1 MADSASLI
9 GHTIAHYRILEKLGG
24 GGMGVVYKA
33 QDTRLDRFVALKFLP
48 DDVARDP
55 QTLSRFRREAKAAS
69 ALSHPNIC
77 TIYDIGEQ
85 DSQAFIAMEYLEGS
99 TLKHRIG
106 GRPVELETLLALGI
120 EITDALDAAHAKGI
134 VHRDIKPANIFV
146 TARGHAK
153 VLDFGLAKIDAFAH
167 GVSTLPTAT
176 GEELLTSPGAALGT
190 VAYMSPEQVRGKDL
204 DARSDLFSFGVVL
217 YEMATGALPFRGETS
232 GIIFESI
239 LNREPV
245 APVRLNPD
253 LPSRLEEV
261 INRALEKDRNLRY
274 QHATD
279 MNAELQRLKRDSG
292 SGRSPVAASG
302 TAENRALE
310 SRSPIADVTPP
321 QTSWS
326 RYRYIV
332 AAAAVV
338 LLALSGAFLLRRSNR
353 SAAPAANDWQQLTF
367 FTDSAVYP
375 ALSPDGRMLT
385 FIRGS
390 DSFFGLGQIYVKF
403 LPDGQP
409 VQLTHDSTKK
419 LSPVFSPDGSSVAYG
434 TVLPWSTFA
443 VPVLGGEPQVVLPNS
458 SSLSWIEGGKR
469 LLFSEIKEGLHMA
482 VVTSDEGRG
491 QIRDV
496 YVPPGNRS
504 MAHHSYLSPDGR
516 WVLVVE
522 MDSRG
527 DLVSCRVTPFSG
539 DGDVRVVGPPGKRCL
554 SGGWSPDGKWIYL
567 TVETDQFHIWRQRF
581 PDGAPEQI
589 TFGPTSQ
596 EGIAMAAD
604 GKSLI
609 TSVGSQDSTVWLHD
623 KDGDHQI
630 SSEGNAGAPLF
641 SFDGNSLYFLM
652 ANGQTPGKEL
662 WVRKLT
668 TEKTEKLLPGYS
680 MEAFSVSRDG
690 KKVAFSVRGADGHAS
705 IWIAPTDRHSSPLR
719 ISATEIE
726 DSPFFL
732 PDGDLVFRAV
742 EGGSNFI
749 YRMKD
754 DGSERR
760 KITPDRILD
769 AMAVSPDGRWFVAVA
784 PAPSQDQLVAAKAFA
799 VDGSSEV
806 TLCLSYCSLKWDS
819 SGKFVYL
826 YSALLSETS
835 YALPVQQN
843 SGLPR
848 LPASGISR
856 IEDLAQFKTAA
867 VMPSLVDSAVNPT
880 LYAYTRRN
888 TRRNLY
894 RIPLP

>member
-1 MADSASLI
+1 MADFASLI
-9 GHTIAHYRILEKLGG
+9 GQTISHYRILEKLGG

-48 DDVARDP
+48 DDVARDS

-85 DSQAFIAMEYLEGS
+85 DSRAFLAMEYLEGS

-106 GRPVELETLLALGI
+106 SRPVELETLLTLSL

-153 VLDFGLAKIDAFAH
+153 ILDFGLAKIDVFVQ

-176 GEELLTSPGAALGT
+176 GEELLTSPGTALGT

-274 QHATD
+274 QHASD
-279 MNAELQRLKRDSG
+279 MNVELQRLKRDSS
-292 SGRSPVAASG
+292 SGRCPVLASG
-302 TAENRALE
+302 TAESRTLE
-310 SRSPIADVTPP
+310 SRSAIADLTPP
-321 QTSWS
+321 QSPRS
-326 RYRYIV
+326 RYRYI
-332 AAAAVV
+332 AAAGAVV
-338 LLALSGAFLLRRSNR
+338 LVALLVGFLLRRSTR
-353 SAAPAANDWQQLTF
+353 SAVPAANDWQQLTF

-375 ALSPDGRMLT
+375 SLSADGRMLT
-385 FIRGS
+385 FVRGS
-390 DSFFGLGQIYVKF
+390 DSFFGPGQIYVKF

-409 VQLTHDSTKK
+409 VQLTHDSKQK
-419 LSPVFSPDGSSVAYG
+419 LSPTFSPDSSNIAYG
-434 TVLPWSTFA
+434 TAGPWSTFT
-443 VPVLGGEPQVVLPNS
+443 VPVLGGEPQVLLPNS

-496 YVPPGNRS
+496 YVPPGSRS

-516 WVLVVE
+516 WVLVIE

-527 DLVSCRVTPFSG
+527 DFLPCRVVTFNG
-539 DGDVRVVGPPGKRCL
+539 NGDVRVVGPPGKRCL
-554 SGGWSPDGKWIYL
+554 SGGWSPDGKWVYL

-630 SSEGNAGAPLF
+630 SSEGNAGWPLF
-641 SFDGNSLYFLM
+641 SSDGNSLYFLM
-652 ANGQTPGKEL
+652 ANGQTSGKEL
-662 WVRKLT
+662 WVKKLT
-668 TEKTEKLLPGYS
+668 SEKTEKLLPGYP
-680 MEAFSVSRDG
+680 METFSVSRDG
-690 KKVAFSVRGADGHAS
+690 KKIAFSVRDANGHTT
-705 IWIAPTDRHSSPLR
+705 IWIAPTDRRSSPLR
-719 ISATEIE
+719 ISSTEIE

-760 KITPDRILD
+760 KITSDRILD

-784 PAPSQDQLVAAKAFA
+784 PVLNQEQLAAKAFA
-799 VDGSSEV
+799 VDGGSAV
-806 TLCLSYCSLKWDS
+806 TLCLGYCSFKWDS
-819 SGKFVYL
+819 SGKFAYVYL
-826 YSALLSETS
+826 PSFSQSS
-835 YALPVQQN
+835 YAVPVQQN

-848 LPASGISR
+848 LPPTAISR
-856 IEDLAQFKTAA
+856 IEDLPQSKTAA
-867 VMPSLVDSAVNPT
+867 VIPSFVDSAVNPA
-880 LYAYTRRN
+880 LYAYTRQN

-894 RIPLP
+894 RVPLP